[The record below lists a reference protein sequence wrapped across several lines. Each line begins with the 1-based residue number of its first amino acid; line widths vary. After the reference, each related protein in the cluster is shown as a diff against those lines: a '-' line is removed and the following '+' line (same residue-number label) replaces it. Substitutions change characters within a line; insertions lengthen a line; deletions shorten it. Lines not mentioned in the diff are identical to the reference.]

1 MHRKAYQHKTTK
13 IIELLLM
20 KIFAAVDDE
29 EIFPVYSPEL
39 DRDLRLS
46 TAYRQTDAY
55 VTLTNDI
62 LSRIRS
68 ARPASGEVLDSMV

>member
-1 MHRKAYQHKTTK
+1 
-13 IIELLLM
+13 M